1 MQKRITKTQKCA
13 TYKNARG
20 HTFTHIHTN
29 TQTHITDLLCVSC
42 IRNKLNH
49 PHRLLTKFALLQ
61 LLLQV
66 LQRQVLFFS
75 FRKYCIKRLQNYI
88 CNHRSSSGSSL
99 TRSFTTTSAT
109 LGSVMLLLHSTNST
123 ALPKKVKLTSF
134 RSSFFFPNVWL

>member
-1 MQKRITKTQKCA
+1 M
-13 TYKNARG
+13 TYKNARE

-66 LQRQVLFFS
+66 LQGKFCFS
-75 FRKYCIKRLQNYI
+75 LLENIALNACKTTFA
-88 CNHRSSSGSSL
+88 
-99 TRSFTTTSAT
+99 TTTAAAVVHS
-109 LGSVMLLLHSTNST
+109 LEVSPQHQRRSVVSCYYYIRLIPLHFQR
-123 ALPKKVKLTSF
+123 K
-134 RSSFFFPNVWL
+134 